1 MDFIGTMILIVGGG
15 FLISYG
21 ITWIALKRRGSR

>member
-1 MDFIGTMILIVGGG
+1 MDFIGTMIMIVGGG

-21 ITWIALKRRGSR
+21 IVWLALKKRA